1 MEMSFEKSKWM
12 QLPREIYAGHGVLSN
27 LGEMCRRFGFEG
39 NALIVTGERSYEV
52 AGKRSKEILEDSG
65 FTVDVLLTGPA
76 TLDNLEKVK
85 EKARDVN
92 FIVGVGGGSKI
103 DLAKKAS
110 FDLGI
115 PFVSVPT
122 IASHDGIASPRA
134 SIRENGTSMSMEAH
148 EPMGIVADT
157 EIIFQAPY
165 RYLAAGAADVMGNI
179 TAIKD
184 WELAHKLR
192 NEAFS
197 STAYGIA
204 KYSAEFI
211 LENADAIKP
220 NLEES
225 AWIVVKSI
233 VASGMAMSIANSSR
247 PASGSEHLFAHALEK
262 VAPGKALHGEM
273 VGVGT
278 IMMLYLHGGDWK
290 GVREAL
296 RMIGAPITARE
307 LGVEEEEIITALT
320 QAHRIRKRYTIL
332 GTRGMSREAAKKVA
346 TITGVIGR

>member
-1 MEMSFEKSKWM
+1 MTFEKSKWT
-12 QLPREIYAGHGVLSN
+12 QLPREIYAGHNVLEQV
-27 LGEMCRRFGFEG
+27 GPMCRRFGFG
-39 NALIVTGERSYEV
+39 PHALIVSGHKSYEV
-52 AGKRSKEILEDSG
+52 AGRDVKSILEDSG
-65 FTVDVLLTGPA
+65 FNVEVILTGDA
-76 TLDNLEKVK
+76 TTQNLNAVK
-85 EKARDVN
+85 KKAKGMN
-92 FIVGVGGGSKI
+92 FLVGVGGGSKI

-110 FDLGI
+110 YDLGL
-115 PFVSVPT
+115 PFISVPT

-134 SIRENGTSMSMEAH
+134 TIKNGNGSVSMDAQ

-157 EIIFQAPY
+157 GILIQAPY
-165 RYLAAGAADVMGNI
+165 RYLAAGAADVIGNI
-179 TAIKD
+179 TAIRD
-184 WELAHKLR
+184 WELAHKLI

-197 STAYGIA
+197 STAYGMA

-233 VASGMAMSIANSSR
+233 IGSGMAMSIAHSSR

-262 VAPGKALHGEM
+262 IAPGKALHGEM

-278 IMMLYLHGGDWK
+278 IMMMYLHGGDWK
-290 GVREAL
+290 KVRDAL

-307 LGVEEEEIITALT
+307 LGVEDEDIIEALT
-320 QAHRIRKRYTIL
+320 KAHKMRDRYTIL
-332 GTRGMSREAAKKVA
+332 GVRGLTEEAANNVA
-346 TITGVIGR
+346 RITGVIGR